1 MPSKAEKDTWKEK
14 LVNDAKQKI
23 LELTDSDKFKDYLN
37 TLSKFHG
44 YSQRNVDLIF
54 AQDPTA
60 TQVAGYKQWQNDFNR
75 HVKKGAKSIRI
86 SAPII
91 KKLTEEDKKRLDTTE
106 DKAIVG
112 YRFIPIFDIKQ
123 TSGQHL
129 LNTQDFIKENL
140 QEHKNVTDLYNSFK
154 NYLNEKTNLSVAE
167 DNITRPGVKGYFV
180 PKTNEIVID
189 NKEQDS
195 ALKLKTLY
203 HEYAH
208 SQLHGLT
215 SEFKDRPRE
224 YKETQAEAVAYVAM
238 QNIGV
243 DTSDYSLGYVATW
256 AKDKDLIHKAIS
268 EIQKVSNKTIDL
280 TAELTKKLQLDQKQE
295 KVVVEEFIP
304 DTNIKE
310 HVNQLKDLLNQK
322 QKEIEHSI
330 KLVEDNPTSFEADM
344 SAKKLPGLNQEVTEL
359 TKVLNEYK
367 DYPDNL
373 KENGLKEEA
382 IYNVIVQAKDAVEA
396 TKKLYNNDLANAIE
410 ESFTLSDIDS
420 KEEADHF
427 RQTVDWV
434 GVADIDNSHNAI
446 RSWGNGYYS
455 NEFIERNNN
464 NPYQENTKI
473 INNKFNLG
481 QESKPQ
487 QPNLSDQYKAL
498 HDKLKEPGTNKQQT
512 QEQLNKVKTEISQK
526 TQQQLKDFA
535 KVNPDLKQPR
545 VKKEQQTLQR

>member
-1 MPSKAEKDTWKEK
+1 M
-14 LVNDAKQKI
+14 
-23 LELTDSDKFKDYLN
+23 
-37 TLSKFHG
+37 
-44 YSQRNVDLIF
+44 
-54 AQDPTA
+54 
-60 TQVAGYKQWQNDFNR
+60 
-75 HVKKGAKSIRI
+75 
-86 SAPII
+86 
-91 KKLTEEDKKRLDTTE
+91 
-106 DKAIVG
+106 
-112 YRFIPIFDIKQ
+112 
-123 TSGQHL
+123 
-129 LNTQDFIKENL
+129 
-140 QEHKNVTDLYNSFK
+140 
-154 NYLNEKTNLSVAE
+154 NEKTNLSVAE

-367 DYPDNL
+367 DHPDNL

-396 TKKLYNNDLANAIE
+396 TKN
-410 ESFTLSDIDS
+410 
-420 KEEADHF
+420 
-427 RQTVDWV
+427 
-434 GVADIDNSHNAI
+434 
-446 RSWGNGYYS
+446 
-455 NEFIERNNN
+455 FII
-464 NPYQENTKI
+464 TI
-473 INNKFNLG
+473 
-481 QESKPQ
+481 
-487 QPNLSDQYKAL
+487 
-498 HDKLKEPGTNKQQT
+498 
-512 QEQLNKVKTEISQK
+512 
-526 TQQQLKDFA
+526 
-535 KVNPDLKQPR
+535 
-545 VKKEQQTLQR
+545 